1 MLRPDEEIK
10 ALYMSASVHPPE
22 HWAPTSAEDRE
33 LVQKELDSILASYH
47 FRGSKRYPAML
58 KYVVGAALEGH
69 AGDLKER
76 TLGVEVFGRDPDY
89 DTSADPVVRFSAS
102 EVRKRIAQYYH
113 ENGSSTQLHIELP
126 LGSYVP
132 EFQLQTRGTAGE
144 QPESARE
151 TWISPRRFL
160 RLRRRHDRMAVAVLA
175 VLMLAVAIG
184 GTYAYLRLTAP
195 KPSASGN
202 LWAPLVKPVGGMLI
216 VVGTSHS
223 GSKLVPE
230 AADTSFLDHMTGPYH
245 HVSVAIATAIANVA
259 GTLRQNGKNYEIK
272 EDIETSLTDVHT
284 RTLVLVGA
292 TNNVWT
298 MRLVGPLRFHFKPG
312 PLAQIQDAKNPQNKD
327 WLIDF
332 SQPYAAVAVDYAIV
346 ARYHDPTTE
355 GPVLVI
361 AGIGPYGTEAAS
373 AFVSTPQYL
382 EQIAK
387 QVPAGWETKNIEMV
401 IKTEVIDGK
410 AGPPALVAATV
421 W

>member
-1 MLRPDEEIK
+1 MLRPDEGIK
-10 ALYMSASVHPPE
+10 ALSMSVSVHPPE
-22 HWAPTSAEDRE
+22 HWTPTSAEDRE

-113 ENGSSTQLHIELP
+113 ENGSNSQLQIEMP

-132 EFQLQTRGTAGE
+132 EFLLRGEGAPDAHSMLEYGRWPALGRQLG
-144 QPESARE
+144 
-151 TWISPRRFL
+151 
-160 RLRRRHDRMAVAVLA
+160 LRRRSARVAVVILSM
-175 VLMLAVAIG
+175 LMLAVG
-184 GTYAYLRLTAP
+184 GIYAYLRLTAP
-195 KPSASGN
+195 KPSASDK
-202 LWAPLVKPVGGMLI
+202 LWAPLVKPVGPILI
-216 VVGTSHS
+216 VVGTSHN
-223 GSKLVPE
+223 GSKPVQE

-259 GTLRQNGKNYEIK
+259 GVLRQDGKNYEIK
-272 EDIETSLTDVHT
+272 EDIETSLTDVHS
-284 RTLVLVGA
+284 RTLILVGA
-292 TNNVWT
+292 TNNAWT

-312 PLAQIQDAKNPQNKD
+312 PLAQIQDAKNPQNMD
-327 WLIDF
+327 WMIDF
-332 SQPYAAVAVDYAIV
+332 SQPYASVAVDYAIV

-355 GPVLVI
+355 GPVMVI

-373 AFVSTPQYL
+373 AFVSTPKYL

-387 QVPAGWETKNIEMV
+387 QVPAGWENKNIEMV
-401 IKTEVIDGK
+401 LKTQVIDGK
-410 AGPPALVAATV
+410 AGPPMLVASTE

>member
-1 MLRPDEEIK
+1 
-10 ALYMSASVHPPE
+10 MSAGVHLPE
-22 HWAPTSAEDRE
+22 HWTPTSAEDRE

-58 KYVVGAALEGH
+58 KYVVDAALGGH
-69 AGDLKER
+69 SGDLKER

-113 ENGSSTQLHIELP
+113 ETGGRSRLQIELP

-132 EFQLQTRGTAGE
+132 EFQLRAIGMPVALEVDERVSPVSGRGF
-144 QPESARE
+144 
-151 TWISPRRFL
+151 RRL
-160 RLRRRHDRMAVAVLA
+160 GWQERVNVALLA
-175 VLMLAVAIG
+175 LLMLAVAVG
-184 GTYAYLRLTAP
+184 GTYGYLQLTAP
-195 KPSASGN
+195 KPSASEN
-202 LWAPLVKPVGGMLI
+202 LWAPLLKPVGSILI
-216 VVGTSHS
+216 VVGTSHN

-245 HVSVAIATAIANVA
+245 HVSVAIATALANLA
-259 GTLRQNGKNYEIK
+259 GVLRQDGKKYEIK
-272 EDIETSLTDVHT
+272 EDTETSLTDVHL
-284 RTLVLVGA
+284 RTVVLVGA
-292 TNNVWT
+292 TNNAWT

-312 PLAQIQDAKNPQNKD
+312 PLAQIQDKENPQSKD
-327 WLIDF
+327 WIIDF
-332 SQPYAAVAVDYAIV
+332 SQPYDKVAVDYAIV

-355 GPVLVI
+355 GTVMVV

-387 QVPAGWETKNIEMV
+387 QVPSGWENKNIEMV

-410 AGPPALVAATV
+410 PGPPMLVTATV